1 MYPALVVDRNRLKQ
15 PFRTFAHVG
24 QKSIPSTA
32 DWIHVVALASWHLRS
47 TAPLGLP
54 YGLNARTSSREPRET
69 SDKSRHGNGL
79 AKS

>member
-1 MYPALVVDRNRLKQ
+1 MKQ

-54 YGLNARTSSREPRET
+54 YGLNGIAPIYKEMTDSYT
-69 SDKSRHGNGL
+69 QG
-79 AKS
+79 